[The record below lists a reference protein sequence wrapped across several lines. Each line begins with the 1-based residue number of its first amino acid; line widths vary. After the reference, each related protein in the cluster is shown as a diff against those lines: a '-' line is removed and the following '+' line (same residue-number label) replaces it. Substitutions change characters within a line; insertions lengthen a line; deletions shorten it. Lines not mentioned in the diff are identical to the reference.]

1 MIRGIEM
8 IISLEERY
16 ENFKKT
22 IQECGSYLL
31 TESDDT
37 IKHHLFEEFSI
48 DAISFLHEDTLNLLL
63 DEGMIND
70 DILEKSIELRNSFIQ
85 LEKNVELLSV
95 EAVRTVEEWKRLLRT
110 SDEIRK
116 LLYW

>member
-1 MIRGIEM
+1 M
-8 IISLEERY
+8 ISLEERY
-16 ENFKKT
+16 QNFKKT

-37 IKHHLFEEFSI
+37 IKHNLFEEFSI
-48 DAISFLHEDTLNLLL
+48 DVISFLHEDTLNLFL
-63 DEGMIND
+63 DQGMIDD
-70 DILEKSIELRNSFIQ
+70 DILEKSIVLRNSFMQ

-95 EAVRTVEEWKRLLRT
+95 EAVRTFEGWKRLLRA

>member
-1 MIRGIEM
+1 MLRGDEM
-8 IISLEERY
+8 MVSLEEKY

-37 IKHHLFEEFSI
+37 IKHNLFEEFSI

-63 DEGMIND
+63 IKTSINCFVPYVCNR
-70 DILEKSIELRNSFIQ
+70 SIYSGSCRQ
-85 LEKNVELLSV
+85 
-95 EAVRTVEEWKRLLRT
+95 
-110 SDEIRK
+110 
-116 LLYW
+116 

>member
-37 IKHHLFEEFSI
+37 IKHNLFEEFSI

-70 DILEKSIELRNSFIQ
+70 DIVKLRKTGIN
-85 LEKNVELLSV
+85 
-95 EAVRTVEEWKRLLRT
+95 
-110 SDEIRK
+110 
-116 LLYW
+116 

>member
-1 MIRGIEM
+1 MLRGDEM
-8 IISLEERY
+8 MVSLEEKY

-37 IKHHLFEEFSI
+37 IKHNLFEEFSI

-70 DILEKSIELRNSFIQ
+70 DILEKSIELRNSFMQ
-85 LEKNVELLSV
+85 LDKNVELRSV
-95 EAVRTVEEWKRLLRT
+95 EAVRTFQEWKRLLRI

>member
-1 MIRGIEM
+1 M
-8 IISLEERY
+8 ISLEERY
-16 ENFKKT
+16 QNFKKT

-37 IKHHLFEEFSI
+37 IKHNLFEEFSI
-48 DAISFLHEDTLNLLL
+48 DVISFLHEDTLNLFL
-63 DEGMIND
+63 DEGMID
-70 DILEKSIELRNSFIQ
+70 HDILEKSIVLRNSFMQ

-95 EAVRTVEEWKRLLRT
+95 EAVRTFEEWKRLLRA

>member
-1 MIRGIEM
+1 M
-8 IISLEERY
+8 
-16 ENFKKT
+16 
-22 IQECGSYLL
+22 L

-37 IKHHLFEEFSI
+37 IKHNLFEEFSI

-85 LEKNVELLSV
+85 LEKM
-95 EAVRTVEEWKRLLRT
+95 
-110 SDEIRK
+110 
-116 LLYW
+116 

>member
-1 MIRGIEM
+1 M
-8 IISLEERY
+8 ISLEERY
-16 ENFKKT
+16 QNFKKT

-31 TESDDT
+31 TESDD
-37 IKHHLFEEFSI
+37 
-48 DAISFLHEDTLNLLL
+48 
-63 DEGMIND
+63 
-70 DILEKSIELRNSFIQ
+70 ILEKSIVLRNSFMQ

-95 EAVRTVEEWKRLLRT
+95 EAVRTFEEWKRLLRA